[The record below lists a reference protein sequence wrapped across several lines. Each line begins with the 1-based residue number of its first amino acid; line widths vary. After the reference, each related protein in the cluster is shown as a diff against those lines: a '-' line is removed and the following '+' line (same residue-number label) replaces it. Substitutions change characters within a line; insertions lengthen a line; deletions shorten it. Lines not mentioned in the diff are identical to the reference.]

1 MNQEDIMK
9 ALEICSKDGGRECA
23 DCPFTVVPY
32 CRSKLILE
40 ARNLILSM
48 LEKQAEDARQE
59 PEPWT
64 RKRVLSEAEK
74 CVCGQR
80 EQDYGTPEDSF
91 EMIGKLWTVYL
102 DYATKSTHTTWRQ

>member
-9 ALEICSKDGGRECA
+9 ALEICSKDGGRECT

-48 LEKQAEDARQE
+48 LEKQAEDAR
-59 PEPWT
+59 
-64 RKRVLSEAEK
+64 VSEWGLNMDGVDPHE
-74 CVCGQR
+74 
-80 EQDYGTPEDSF
+80 
-91 EMIGKLWTVYL
+91 
-102 DYATKSTHTTWRQ
+102 